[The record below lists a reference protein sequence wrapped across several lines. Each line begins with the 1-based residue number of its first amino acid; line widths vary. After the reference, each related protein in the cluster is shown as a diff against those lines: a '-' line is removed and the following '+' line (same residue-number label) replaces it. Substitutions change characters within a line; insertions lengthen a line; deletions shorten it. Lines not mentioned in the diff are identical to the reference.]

1 MNAPKDVHP
10 ILRPKLSFR
19 SQQDQTEPQST
30 HPTPIHPVLVDS
42 GAVDGNLRSPYAV
55 THSDAELGD
64 SVLAGSRES
73 DDRQWSASEVA
84 IGGLTQAVRD
94 LENKSTGGFAK
105 LMVLFVSLGI
115 FIGAGMAWWSPRM
128 IGMLVVILLFHEA
141 GHYIAMRCFG
151 YRNVKMFFIPFL
163 GAAVSGQHFN
173 IAAWK
178 KAIVYLA
185 GPVPGIVAAIPLM
198 WFGSEWGIDWMFE
211 LGGISLVLNAL
222 NLLPVMPL
230 DGGWIMHLTVFSRS
244 PILELISR
252 LLGIGLMLALA
263 FFADSKYLIFITIPL
278 VLSLPVT
285 FRVSKL
291 IRRLRGEPLPQ
302 PDRDEIPAGA
312 IRMLSEEMA
321 GTPLAQTPT
330 PQKAALLVQIYEAL
344 IVRPP
349 GILATLSI
357 WFLYCGSFTVAIVGG
372 STMYAMRGFFAGG
385 MFDEDLFNPTS
396 HHLVLD
402 VDDTDFHLGDQPV
415 ESTLLAVARFNS
427 AGELIDSMDKLS
439 DSEKER
445 FTHVRIGRVLL
456 ASVPGKSNKQLAME
470 AEESSSGDDVEN
482 VDAEFDEDFNLG
494 AIRSRMEEVF
504 RPVDPRGTWLSPI
517 VPLTDVETEP
527 DPTSVRRPV
536 VDIISGMHDSIQ
548 VSCRA
553 PDSIAAKH
561 IVESDFQML
570 GITDEHLYLPG
581 WSPLDPPTE
590 QQIAN
595 RQTLRTLVD
604 GINKESAPK
613 LFELKSKLQR
623 AQYSIYDEE
632 GATATAES
640 QGTRSAKF
648 QSKSRDLDRT
658 YTKRVLGTLAGEQ
671 AEVAKLFQQY
681 QSAMH
686 EYSQGQEQDVIELE
700 RKRESMNE
708 DDYYAML
715 DERED
720 REPDYPLMDDF
731 LVEESNLLG
740 FGDPAKR
747 SHHFAA
753 HVSGSVMTSEQFE
766 RFINPDAVMPSSSR
780 FVDQDGD
787 IVLIHV
793 HRAVDQA
800 ATIAAIIGYLQR
812 KEFVD
817 FRLHYM
823 TPKR

>member
-1 MNAPKDVHP
+1 MRMNTPNDVQP

-19 SQQDQTEPQST
+19 SQQDPTKPQTVNQGIAGT
-30 HPTPIHPVLVDS
+30 
-42 GAVDGNLRSPYAV
+42 GAEDGNLQSPYAV
-55 THSDAELGD
+55 SPSAEAPEGSVFSGSGGSTDGRSPGD
-64 SVLAGSRES
+64 DGRWSG
-73 DDRQWSASEVA
+73 DDVA

-105 LMVLFVSLGI
+105 LMVLFVSLGV

-198 WFGSEWGIDWMFE
+198 WFGSARGIDWMFE
-211 LGGISLVLNAL
+211 LGGISVVLNAL

-252 LLGIGLMLALA
+252 LVGIGLMLALA

-291 IRRLRGEPLPQ
+291 IRRLRGTPLPQ

-349 GILATLSI
+349 GIIATLSI

-372 STMYAMRGFFAGG
+372 STMYAMRGFFTGG
-385 MFDEDLFNPTS
+385 MFDEDLFSSTQ

-402 VDDTDFHLGDQPV
+402 VDDTDFHLGDEPV
-415 ESTLLAVARFNS
+415 ENTLLAVARFNS
-427 AGELIDSMDKLS
+427 PRELVNSMDKLS
-439 DSEKER
+439 DSEKGR
-445 FTHVRIGRVLL
+445 FTHVRIGSVLL
-456 ASVPGKSNKQLAME
+456 ASVPGKSRKQLAME
-470 AEESSSGDDVEN
+470 AEESSSRN
-482 VDAEFDEDFNLG
+482 DAEFDEDFG
-494 AIRSRMEEVF
+494 FDTIRSRMEEML
-504 RPVDPRGTWLSPI
+504 RPVDPSGTWLSPM
-517 VPLTDVETEP
+517 VPVAGDETEP
-527 DPTSVRRPV
+527 LPSSSRQPV

-553 PDSIAAKH
+553 PDPIVAKQ
-561 IVESDFQML
+561 IVEADFQML
-570 GITDEHLYLPG
+570 GITDEHLYLPN
-581 WSPLDPPTE
+581 WSPLEPPTE
-590 QQIAN
+590 QQIVN

-604 GINKESAPK
+604 GINKTSAPK
-613 LFELKSKLQR
+613 LFELKNKLQR
-623 AQYSIYDEE
+623 AQYSVYDEE
-632 GATATAES
+632 GAGATAES
-640 QGTRSAKF
+640 QRTRSAKL
-648 QSKSRDLDRT
+648 QSKTRDLDRT
-658 YTKRVLGTLAGEQ
+658 YTKRVQESLTGEQ
-671 AEVAKLFQQY
+671 AEVARLFQQY

-686 EYSQGQEQDVIELE
+686 EYSQ
-700 RKRESMNE
+700 RR
-708 DDYYAML
+708 
-715 DERED
+715 
-720 REPDYPLMDDF
+720 
-731 LVEESNLLG
+731 
-740 FGDPAKR
+740 
-747 SHHFAA
+747 
-753 HVSGSVMTSEQFE
+753 
-766 RFINPDAVMPSSSR
+766 
-780 FVDQDGD
+780 
-787 IVLIHV
+787 
-793 HRAVDQA
+793 
-800 ATIAAIIGYLQR
+800 
-812 KEFVD
+812 
-817 FRLHYM
+817 
-823 TPKR
+823 

>member
-1 MNAPKDVHP
+1 MPSANPAWNAADLDHGHRLGIK
-10 ILRPKLSFR
+10 R
-19 SQQDQTEPQST
+19 SR
-30 HPTPIHPVLVDS
+30 
-42 GAVDGNLRSPYAV
+42 RS
-55 THSDAELGD
+55 
-64 SVLAGSRES
+64 
-73 DDRQWSASEVA
+73 WSADEVA

-105 LMVLFVSLGI
+105 MMVLLVSLGI

-198 WFGSEWGIDWMFE
+198 WYGSARGIDWIFE

-244 PILELISR
+244 PILELLSR
-252 LLGIGLMLALA
+252 LVGIGLMLALA
-263 FFADSKYLIFITIPL
+263 FFAGEKYLIFITIPL

-291 IRRLRGEPLPQ
+291 IRRLRGAPLPQ

-312 IRMLSEEMA
+312 IHMLSEEMA

-349 GILATLSI
+349 GVLATLSI

-372 STMYAMRGFFAGG
+372 STMYAMRGIFAGG

-402 VDDTDFHLGDQPV
+402 VDDTDFHLGNEPV
-415 ESTLLAVARFNS
+415 EHTLLAVARFNS
-427 AGELIDSMDKLS
+427 PSELIASMDKLDAS
-439 DSEKER
+439 DQER
-445 FTHVRIGRVLL
+445 FTHVRIGSVLF
-456 ASVPGKSNKQLAME
+456 ASVPGKNSQQLAIE
-470 AEESSSGDDVEN
+470 AAESSLTAAEDDDAEDDDVSDEN
-482 VDAEFDEDFNLG
+482 FDIS
-494 AIRSRMEEVF
+494 AIRSRMEQLF
-504 RPVDPRGTWLSPI
+504 RPVDPRETWLSQL
-517 VPLTDVETEP
+517 VPSTGAETDAAR
-527 DPTSVRRPV
+527 SSSHLPV
-536 VDIISGMHDSIQ
+536 VDVISGMHDSIQ
-548 VSCRA
+548 ISCLA
-553 PDSIAAKH
+553 PDSAIAKQ
-561 IVESDFQML
+561 IVEDDFQML
-570 GITDEHLYLPG
+570 GITDEHLYVPN
-581 WSPLDPPTE
+581 WSPLEPPTE
-590 QQIAN
+590 QQVKN

-604 GINKESAPK
+604 GINKTSAPK
-613 LFELKSKLQR
+613 LFELKRQLQR
-623 AQYSIYDEE
+623 AQYDIYDDE
-632 GATATAES
+632 GNASSIRSPA
-640 QGTRSAKF
+640 TRSAKF
-648 QSKSRDLDRT
+648 QSKARDLERT
-658 YTKRVLGTLAGEQ
+658 YTKRVLETLVGEQ
-671 AEVAKLFQQY
+671 VDVAKLFQQY
-681 QSAMH
+681 QSATH
-686 EYSQGQEQDVIELE
+686 AYSRNQEQNAIELE
-700 RKRESMNE
+700 SKRESMN
-708 DDYYAML
+708 DDAYYAML
-715 DERED
+715 DQLDATDE
-720 REPDYPLMDDF
+720 DYPLMDDF

-740 FGDPAKR
+740 FGDPSKR

-753 HVSGSVMTSEQFE
+753 HVSGSVMNKEQFE
-766 RFINPDAVMPSSSR
+766 GFVHPDLELPLRSESLVG
-780 FVDQDGD
+780 DGD
-787 IVLIHV
+787 ILMIHI

-800 ATIAAIIGYLQR
+800 ATVSAIIGYLQQR
-812 KEFVD
+812 DFVD
-817 FRLHYM
+817 FRLHYL

>member
-1 MNAPKDVHP
+1 MRMNTPNDVQP

-19 SQQDQTEPQST
+19 SQQDPTKPQTVNQGIAGT
-30 HPTPIHPVLVDS
+30 
-42 GAVDGNLRSPYAV
+42 GAEDGNLQSPYAV
-55 THSDAELGD
+55 SPSAEAPEGSVFSGSGGSTDGRSPGD
-64 SVLAGSRES
+64 DGRWSG
-73 DDRQWSASEVA
+73 DDVA

-105 LMVLFVSLGI
+105 LMVLFVSLGV

-198 WFGSEWGIDWMFE
+198 WFGSARGIDWMFE
-211 LGGISLVLNAL
+211 LGGISVVLNAL

-252 LLGIGLMLALA
+252 LVGIGLMLALA

-291 IRRLRGEPLPQ
+291 IRRLRGTPLPQ

-349 GILATLSI
+349 GIIATLSI

-372 STMYAMRGFFAGG
+372 STMYAMRGFFTGG
-385 MFDEDLFNPTS
+385 MFDEDLFSSTQ

-402 VDDTDFHLGDQPV
+402 VDDTDFHLGDEPV
-415 ESTLLAVARFNS
+415 ENTLLAVARFNS
-427 AGELIDSMDKLS
+427 PRELVNSMDKLS
-439 DSEKER
+439 DSEKGR
-445 FTHVRIGRVLL
+445 FTHVRIGSVLL
-456 ASVPGKSNKQLAME
+456 ASVPGKSRKQLAME
-470 AEESSSGDDVEN
+470 AEESSSRN
-482 VDAEFDEDFNLG
+482 DAEFDEDFG
-494 AIRSRMEEVF
+494 FDTIRSRMEEML
-504 RPVDPRGTWLSPI
+504 RPVDPSGTWLSPM
-517 VPLTDVETEP
+517 VPVAGDETEP
-527 DPTSVRRPV
+527 LPSSSRQPV

-553 PDSIAAKH
+553 PDPIVAKQ
-561 IVESDFQML
+561 IVEADFQML
-570 GITDEHLYLPG
+570 GITDEHLYLPN
-581 WSPLDPPTE
+581 WSPLEPPTE
-590 QQIAN
+590 QQIVN

-604 GINKESAPK
+604 GINKTSAPK
-613 LFELKSKLQR
+613 LFELKNKLQR
-623 AQYSIYDEE
+623 AQYSVYDEE
-632 GATATAES
+632 GAGATAES
-640 QGTRSAKF
+640 QRTRSAKL
-648 QSKSRDLDRT
+648 QSKTRDLDRT
-658 YTKRVLGTLAGEQ
+658 YTKRVQESLTGEQ

-686 EYSQGQEQDVIELE
+686 EYSQRRERNLIELE
-700 RKRESMNE
+700 KQRENMGD

-715 DERED
+715 DEQED
-720 REPDYPLMDDF
+720 AEGEYPLMDDY
-731 LVEESNLLG
+731 LVEQSNLLG

-753 HVSGSVMTSEQFE
+753 HVSGSVMNGEQFE
-766 RFINPDAVMPSSSR
+766 RFINPETDLQSGSR
-780 FVDQDGD
+780 FAAEDGD
-787 IVLIHV
+787 VVLIHV

-800 ATIAAIIGYLQR
+800 ATVAAIVGYLQR
-812 KEFVD
+812 QDFVD
-817 FRLHYM
+817 FRLHYS